1 MICLVPAEITIP
13 PSNITV
19 EAGSSLITFTCVA
32 IGVPTPTFSWL
43 RENQTLVQT
52 SRILPVGQALRITNV
67 ALEDQ
72 GVYTCLVRNI
82 AGSDSAS
89 ANLIVFG
96 MLAIRCFNSLLG
108 FLL

>member
-1 MICLVPAEITIP
+1 MICLVPAEITTP

-19 EAGSSLITFTCVA
+19 ESGSPLITFTCVA

-52 SRILPVGQALRITNV
+52 SRILPVGQTLRISNV
-67 ALEDQ
+67 ALGDQ
-72 GVYTCLVRNI
+72 GVYTCQVRNV

-89 ANLIVFG
+89 AYLIVFG
-96 MLAIRCFNSLLG
+96 MLSHVLILYFG